1 MAVKQAEL
9 FDEIDEQAT
18 RQAVRDFFFDDG
30 FNKRTFSHILRK
42 AGSGDLKSPSL
53 SADGGFGG
61 AVEITTKMLLSI
73 TRSTHGR

>member
-1 MAVKQAEL
+1 MSVKQAEL

-42 AGSGDLKSPSL
+42 AGSGDIKSPSV
-53 SADGGFGG
+53 SV
-61 AVEITTKMLLSI
+61 AVVVITTKTPLSL
-73 TRSTHGR
+73 TRSIHGH